1 MEVRYHPEAER
12 EFAISDLKT
21 AEEFLE
27 EQLQDPGFRAEWN
40 RTALA
45 RAVSLGIISY
55 RSAHGL
61 TQTEL
66 ARIIGIKQPAV
77 ARLEAGE
84 TNPSWETLSRISQ
97 ALGIEFL
104 VDIAPRKKRLLVSKN
119 IRKEAGFM
127 EVTDDGR
134 ILVALRS

>member
-1 MEVRYHPEAER
+1 MTTESRP
-12 EFAISDLKT
+12 ISDLKT
-21 AEEFLE
+21 VDKFLE
-27 EQLQDPGFRAEWN
+27 EQLQDPEFRAEWN

-55 RSAHGL
+55 RSTHGL

-66 ARIIGIKQPAV
+66 ARIIGIKQPAI

-84 TNPSWETLSRISQ
+84 TNPSWETLNRLSE

-104 VDIAPRKKRLLVSKN
+104 VDIAPKKKRRLVSKN
-119 IRKEAGFM
+119 IRKDAGVM
-127 EVTDDGR
+127 QISDDGR
-134 ILVALRS
+134 ILVALCS

>member
-1 MEVRYHPEAER
+1 MTTRKRRV
-12 EFAISDLKT
+12 SDLKT
-21 AEEFLE
+21 ADEFLE
-27 EQLQDPGFRAEWN
+27 KQLQDPEFRAEWN

-55 RSAHGL
+55 RASHGL
-61 TQTEL
+61 SQTQL

-84 TNPSWETLSRISQ
+84 TNPSWETLNRLSQ

-104 VDIAPRKKRLLVSKN
+104 VDIAPKRKRRLVSKDL
-119 IRKEAGFM
+119 RKNAGFV

-134 ILVALRS
+134 VLVALRS

>member
-1 MEVRYHPEAER
+1 MTTGKRR
-12 EFAISDLKT
+12 ITDLKT
-21 AEEFLE
+21 VDKFLE
-27 EQLQDPGFRAEWN
+27 EQLEDPEFRAEWN

-55 RSAHGL
+55 RSTHGL

-66 ARIIGIKQPAV
+66 ARSIGVKQPAI

-84 TNPSWETLSRISQ
+84 TNPSWETLNRLSE

-104 VDIAPRKKRLLVSKN
+104 VDIAPKKKRRLVSKD
-119 IRKEAGFM
+119 IRKDAGFIQIS
-127 EVTDDGR
+127 DDGR
-134 ILVALRS
+134 ILVAL

>member
-1 MEVRYHPEAER
+1 MTTRKR
-12 EFAISDLKT
+12 RISDLKM
-21 AEEFLE
+21 AEKFLE
-27 EQLQDPGFRAEWN
+27 EQLEDPEFRAEWN

-55 RSAHGL
+55 RSTHGL

-84 TNPSWETLSRISQ
+84 TNPSWETLNRISQ

-104 VDIAPRKKRLLVSKN
+104 VDIAPKKKRHLVSKD

-134 ILVALRS
+134 ILVALRT

>member
-1 MEVRYHPEAER
+1 MKAQKRR
-12 EFAISDLKT
+12 ISDLKT
-21 AEEFLE
+21 ADELLT
-27 EQLQDPGFRAEWN
+27 EQLEDPKFRAEWN

-55 RSAHGL
+55 RASHGL
-61 TQTEL
+61 SQTQL
-66 ARIIGIKQPAV
+66 AQIIGIKQPAV

-84 TNPSWETLSRISQ
+84 TNPSWETLNRLSQ

-104 VDIAPRKKRLLVSKN
+104 VDIAPKKKRLLVSKDV
-119 IRKEAGFM
+119 RKNAGFM